1 MNPAE
6 HYILNQKE
14 PYQSLMLYVRSVI
27 QRTIPDIEE
36 KFSYGIPFYHYT
48 KKPMMYLNVLK
59 ETNFLDVAFMQGV
72 LLEDK
77 FPELSDYKNRKK
89 VRSIQI
95 GDMEDFDELRFVE
108 LLQAASVLIITNRT
122 VWKP

>member
-27 QRTIPDIEE
+27 QRTIPEIEE
-36 KFSYGIPFYHYT
+36 KFSYGIPFYYYA
-48 KKPMMYLNVLK
+48 KNPMIYLNVLK

-72 LLEDK
+72 LLENR
-77 FPELSDYKNRKK
+77 FLELSDYKNRKK

-95 GDMEDFDELRFVE
+95 GDMEDFDELGFVE
-108 LLQAASVLIITNRT
+108 LLKAASVLIISNKTA
-122 VWKP
+122 WKP

>member
-27 QRTIPDIEE
+27 QRTIPEIEE
-36 KFSYGIPFYHYT
+36 KFSYGIPFYHYA

-72 LLEDK
+72 LLENR

-108 LLQAASVLIITNRT
+108 LLKAASVLIITNKT
-122 VWKP
+122 AWKP

>member
-27 QRTIPDIEE
+27 QRTIPEIEE
-36 KFSYGIPFYHYT
+36 KFSYGIPFYYYA

-72 LLEDK
+72 LLENR

-108 LLQAASVLIITNRT
+108 LLQAASVLIITNKT
-122 VWKP
+122 AWKP